1 MKAIRIHD
9 YGDSGVLSVD
19 EIDRPEAGPGQ
30 VLIRNRALGVN
41 PVDWKL
47 RSGYAKERFPLTMP
61 CILGGDIAGVVEE
74 LGEGVT
80 GFAVGERVYSL
91 LGIIGAYAEYTA
103 VDARWI
109 AHSPR
114 LVDDVQAASIPLA
127 ALTAWQGLFEHANL
141 VSGQSV
147 LIHGAAGGVGGFA
160 VQFARAK
167 GARVIATASARNADY
182 VLGLGAQEV
191 FDYRTDG
198 AAGQPTGVDLAL
210 DLVGDEV
217 DHLLAALKPGAVLLQ
232 IAPAGNPGTAE
243 KASAAGVDML
253 PVMVHP
259 DGAQLAEI
267 AALIDSGE
275 VVTHVDAVFALE
287 EVAQAHDLN
296 QEGHTRGKIVLS
308 C

>member
-9 YGDSGVLSVD
+9 YGDSGALSID
-19 EIDRPEAGPGQ
+19 EVDRPEAAPGQ

-47 RSGYAKERFPLTMP
+47 RSGYVKERFPLTMP

-91 LGIIGAYAEYTA
+91 LGIIGAYAEYTS
-103 VDARWI
+103 VDARRV
-109 AHSPR
+109 AHSPG
-114 LVDDVQAASIPLA
+114 LVDDIQAASIPLA
-127 ALTAWQGLFEHANL
+127 ALTAWQGLFEHACL
-141 VSGQSV
+141 VAGQSV
-147 LIHGAAGGVGGFA
+147 LIHGAAGGVGSFA

-198 AAGQPTGVDLAL
+198 TASQPTGVDLAL

-232 IAPAGNPGTAE
+232 VAPGGNPGTAE
-243 KASAAGVDML
+243 KARAAGVDML
-253 PVMVHP
+253 GIMVHP

-267 AALIDSGE
+267 AALVDSGE

-287 EVAQAHDLN
+287 EVAQAHDLI